1 MRFDKSSA
9 LCSLRPTASF
19 AVVNGEIQWFDTIQ
33 TQPTESELA
42 TEIVRLQAEYNNKQ
56 YQRDRVKEYPPLAE
70 QLDMLW
76 HAMEQDPT
84 KRLEPFYSS
93 IKDIK
98 DAYPK

>member
-1 MRFDKSSA
+1 MNHEAIYA
-9 LCSLRPTASF
+9 LYPQ
-19 AVVNGEIQWFDTIQ
+19 VVKIDDGTGAFNIQGNKVEID
-33 TQPTESELA
+33 LA
-42 TEIVRLQAEYNNKQ
+42 LVNAWVNPNQYKQ
-56 YQRDRVKEYPPLAE
+56 DRVKEYPPLPE

>member
-1 MRFDKSSA
+1 
-9 LCSLRPTASF
+9 
-19 AVVNGEIQWFDTIQ
+19 V
-33 TQPTESELA
+33 
-42 TEIVRLQAEYNNKQ
+42 
-56 YQRDRVKEYPPLAE
+56 EYPPLAE

>member
-1 MRFDKSSA
+1 MIDKA
-9 LCSLRPTASF
+9 ILSLRPNSQWTLH
-19 AVVNGEIQWFDTIQ
+19 GENYTDLEWLDDSQ
-33 TQPTESELA
+33 TKPTEQQIA
-42 TEIVRLQAEYNNKQ
+42 AEIVRLQAEYKTKQ
-56 YQRDRVKEYPPLAE
+56 YQRDRAVEYPPLAE